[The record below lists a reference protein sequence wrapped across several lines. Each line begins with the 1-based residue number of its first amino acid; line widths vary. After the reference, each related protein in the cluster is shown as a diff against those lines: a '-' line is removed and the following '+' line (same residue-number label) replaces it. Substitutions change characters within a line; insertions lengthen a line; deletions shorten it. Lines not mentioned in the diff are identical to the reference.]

1 MVNALRPSL
10 TARARQAAR
19 QPEPVP
25 EQSQRRSAPAPSL
38 ATAPT
43 PATVAAAST
52 GSRASSSS
60 HGRPRRANT
69 TNPIPTSQT
78 APSPASTLTGSYV
91 FNSRGRTYR
100 RTTGGH
106 LPTTSQTSPYPA
118 PLRASQRQQTPQ
130 IAQEG
135 NTASNSSNTASS
147 SPSQRRRIDMNASSR
162 ARSSIT
168 EASRPS
174 TSLAPG
180 IRRNVGALTV
190 PARPNAA
197 SSSSRAASRVEAPP
211 TTPLP
216 RDTQAI
222 RPPSLAAEP
231 LRNQFLRSPLTG
243 GSKSSSPSNLGQRA
257 KAKSEKPA
265 STLKL
270 TITRSHIF
278 HHSPEAQCNSNMFE
292 KLPTEILCAILG
304 YVVDPGEEKLGA
316 SDDGDGPRI
325 DNSLQYWYLDPTR
338 SLLRQVCR
346 SWNETILAM
355 AREIHVILP
364 VDESIKS
371 LLESIAVKN
380 RTASLFR
387 SPGLARRAPVSTST
401 LRNTTGNTTANIG
414 NVTANTGNSHVVR
427 RSARLMGASAANT
440 ATTPAAAPSSSA
452 TPLPGWVLPN
462 PYPTSGNSRVSLA
475 FGAYNGFAESH
486 GIRADQ
492 HPRLFH
498 HIIQDQYERRR
509 IAKQKSM
516 PIQCF
521 FNPVQR
527 RQDPS
532 NPSAAATSS
541 HSTVFK
547 ANPWTCPPFISSLSI
562 QGSLARSMDP
572 KEDIVMSA
580 GYSGNNPHP
589 GGGAVDFLSV
599 DPQYHMVD
607 SEQGSVLD
615 HWLRAAV
622 PKNLTTFSISRSAD
636 FGLNGLLSLPKHLK
650 TLKITRCP
658 KITGGVLFM
667 GFQHLSNLTSLTV
680 CSEVMFTDESFVAA
694 LSSLK
699 HLHQLTYIYPCDP
712 VQPAWRDLFRYC
724 SSCELYHRRVTTK
737 TYTRKLLIPELPHQI
752 QDFSFEMDETKFQH
766 LRVDSFDQNSHGFDR
781 TDNTKHSL
789 ALWKAGSAL
798 GETTSISSQTSD
810 WCGFDLSR
818 SQPRSWWPDNLT
830 RLNLSKTVVTN
841 ARFDVPPRL
850 TELIIAYPLEPN
862 EITDNGE
869 LPKLEEDKQWFP
881 CSLMTLEVHGVPYH
895 VSCDLQDNPSGK
907 ASGWMAYIDKML
919 KMVPHQ
925 LEHLTINSFQVPDA
939 VAMTTMRDRVQK
951 SLKTWKVRLLCPQR
965 PRENGFSSLQL
976 YAPMVYVDESSDGD
990 MDEDDDLGDD
1000 YSSSDGSDFWDE
1012 EVYPSSD
1019 SDEEMSA
1026 LRQARVFHNHYGHI
1040 GRAQLRQFAES
1051 VSAEQYDVTPIRLRE
1066 TTKGMKVLEKLEVE
1080 VNYQHYKFCRAI
1092 WKGNLGLSE
1101 PTAPVGKQTAYGKM
1115 GESGSKEVAAAV
1127 LSEGVDGE
1135 SHVMKK
1141 QRTEGSSAEP
1151 STRVDKKGKGKAVEI
1166 DVGPSWTVVDGD
1178 KVEHYES
1185 PAASSSS
1192 SSSQGIGTKRA
1203 WEGSDTSSSSQDV
1216 AQSRLMGHVKS
1227 GSLPK
1232 TEIRYW
1238 NNSCCGKRC
1247 LGWIRIHH
1255 N

>member
-766 LRVDSFDQNSHGFDR
+766 LR
-781 TDNTKHSL
+781 
-789 ALWKAGSAL
+789 
-798 GETTSISSQTSD
+798 
-810 WCGFDLSR
+810 
-818 SQPRSWWPDNLT
+818 
-830 RLNLSKTVVTN
+830 
-841 ARFDVPPRL
+841 
-850 TELIIAYPLEPN
+850 
-862 EITDNGE
+862 
-869 LPKLEEDKQWFP
+869 
-881 CSLMTLEVHGVPYH
+881 
-895 VSCDLQDNPSGK
+895 
-907 ASGWMAYIDKML
+907 AYIDKML